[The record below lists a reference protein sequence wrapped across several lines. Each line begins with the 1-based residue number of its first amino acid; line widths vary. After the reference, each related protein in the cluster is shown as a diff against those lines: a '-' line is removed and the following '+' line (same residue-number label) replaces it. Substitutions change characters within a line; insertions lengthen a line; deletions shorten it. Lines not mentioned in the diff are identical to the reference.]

1 MIDNVVNVIE
11 GVKNNVDVEILL
23 KWADPLGDFP
33 ELKNIRMVDDEN
45 YTALYETVLI
55 DLPIGVYFWK
65 LIGDYSTDVGDVMK
79 EYRPEKIKNLLKK
92 IWVSELFNYVE
103 ENLNAQSVEILT
115 HILKF
120 ESDC

>member
-1 MIDNVVNVIE
+1 
-11 GVKNNVDVEILL
+11 
-23 KWADPLGDFP
+23 
-33 ELKNIRMVDDEN
+33 
-45 YTALYETVLI
+45 
-55 DLPIGVYFWK
+55 